1 MSDQSM
7 WGFACPWYWEF
18 QQFDKTDPIRNRIKF
33 FEHFGL
39 KLFRLGIGELD
50 KLSDLQR
57 DQLHGELKDRGMKC
71 FPGVHIKYCD
81 LSPEENRKQVQQIAQ
96 NLQKYCR
103 FYEGTFVHTGLGAG
117 HRFDRTATVE
127 QKLDKLAR
135 GMAPLAQACWDLG
148 TPLGVE
154 NHGDFYVS
162 DIVQLCKTTPHLYLF
177 LDTGNTYLL
186 GEKPLPAMI
195 EGAPY
200 TIGTHF
206 KDHLVKPNHQTL
218 HFEVEGAALGDG
230 DVPLRECWKLLKQ
243 HSPYKDKLMMEIEM
257 ISPKGVNPMDA
268 MTRSVQF
275 LKTLEGVNL

>member
-1 MSDQSM
+1 MCH
-7 WGFACPWYWEF
+7 AC
-18 QQFDKTDPIRNRIKF
+18 N
-33 FEHFGL
+33 G
-39 KLFRLGIGELD
+39 
-50 KLSDLQR
+50 
-57 DQLHGELKDRGMKC
+57 
-71 FPGVHIKYCD
+71 
-81 LSPEENRKQVQQIAQ
+81 
-96 NLQKYCR
+96 
-103 FYEGTFVHTGLGAG
+103 
-117 HRFDRTATVE
+117 
-127 QKLDKLAR
+127 
-135 GMAPLAQACWDLG
+135 LG

-162 DIVQLCKTTPHLYLF
+162 DIVQLCKTTPHLWLF

-200 TIGTHF
+200 AIGTHF
-206 KDHLVKPNHQTL
+206 KDHLVKPNYQAL

-243 HSPYKDKLMMEIEM
+243 HSPFKDNLMMEIEM

-268 MTRSVQF
+268 MTKSVAF

>member
-1 MSDQSM
+1 MKDETM

-18 QQFDKTDPIRNRIKF
+18 MQFDKDPLQNRIKF
-33 FEHFGL
+33 FDHFGL
-39 KLFRLGIGELD
+39 KLFRLGIAELD
-50 KLSDLQR
+50 NLSAADRDKLLGQM
-57 DQLHGELKDRGMKC
+57 KDRGMKC
-71 FPGVHIKYCD
+71 FPGVYLKYTE
-81 LSPEENRKQVQQIAQ
+81 LAPEENQKQVQKIAAD
-96 NLQKYCR
+96 LQKYR
-103 FYEGTFVHTGLGAG
+103 AFFEGTFVHTGLGAG
-117 HRFDRTATVE
+117 HRFDRTAPVE
-127 QKLDKLAR
+127 EKLAKLTK

-186 GEKPLPAMI
+186 GEKPLPAMV

-206 KDHLVKPNHQTL
+206 KDHTVKPNYQTL

-230 DVPLRECWKLLKQ
+230 DVPLRECWKLIKQ
-243 HSPYKDKLMMEIEM
+243 HSPFKDKLMMEIEM
-257 ISPKGVNPMDA
+257 VSPKGVNPMDA

-275 LKTLEGVNL
+275 LKTLEGVTL